1 MAPKTY
7 NGSNVSV
14 SYLSVTRTDTLV
26 FDGVK
31 YFAQHLNE
39 GPVGSRPVKLSVE
52 PVDYYGNYN
61 WWSVDQLGNIN
72 ANNQQV
78 PQVLAEGCRLW
89 MATDGYQD
97 MSLVEF
103 LTSLGVLS

>member
-1 MAPKTY
+1 MMAPKTY
-7 NGSNVSV
+7 SGRNMSI

-39 GPVGSRPVKLSVE
+39 ETVGSRPVKLSIE
-52 PVDYYGNYN
+52 PVYYPGNYN
-61 WWSVDQLGNIN
+61 WWSVDRQGQIN

-78 PQVLAEGCRLW
+78 PRVLAEGCRIW
-89 MATDGYQD
+89 MTGCYQD
-97 MSLVEF
+97 MSLIEF
-103 LTSLGVLS
+103 LTSLGVLG